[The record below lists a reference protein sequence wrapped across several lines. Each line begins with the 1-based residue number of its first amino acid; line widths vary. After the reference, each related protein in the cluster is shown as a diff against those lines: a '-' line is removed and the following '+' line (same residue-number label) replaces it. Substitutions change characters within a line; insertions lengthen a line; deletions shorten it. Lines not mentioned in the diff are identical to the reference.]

1 MVGTAVM
8 AFSYCY
14 LYAAQWGR
22 NEMDA
27 EMPRQMRAARL
38 GPRGTLL
45 CDVCDKPHKTLG
57 RYTRSGQWAVCGRCF
72 AKADAIAARKDH
84 WPTDDDFARL
94 RNR

>member
-57 RYTRSGQWAVCGRCF
+57 LHPLRPVGGLRALFRESRCHSGTQRSLA
-72 AKADAIAARKDH
+72 
-84 WPTDDDFARL
+84 
-94 RNR
+94 NR